1 MGEKYGVYWKGKLV
15 EGPFDTEA
23 EAQTFINIKSTEME
37 LGDYTPSELERF
49 LKIEKIPDPAV
60 TSDEGRWW
68 EEFHEVVEDPEK
80 REKFS
85 ERVKEI
91 ARKHKLE
98 EEEDFLTEILQILS
112 GKHPWKIKSWDE
124 FWKFVEDQAKEGA
137 EEERVTSGQIG
148 APPHEDRKRDILKRC
163 LREAGYGVRPR
174 DQ

>member
-80 REKFS
+80 REKF
-85 ERVKEI
+85 
-91 ARKHKLE
+91 
-98 EEEDFLTEILQILS
+98 
-112 GKHPWKIKSWDE
+112 
-124 FWKFVEDQAKEGA
+124 KEGA